1 MVIYWGY
8 RKCYTFVKVWKFF
21 VKEIWMEISESW
33 KNFGGIC
40 RSWRKLERVGGRAQ

>member
-21 VKEIWMEISESW
+21 VKKIWVEIGESW
-33 KNFGGIC
+33 KNFE
-40 RSWRKLERVGGRAQ
+40 KLEIVGEN